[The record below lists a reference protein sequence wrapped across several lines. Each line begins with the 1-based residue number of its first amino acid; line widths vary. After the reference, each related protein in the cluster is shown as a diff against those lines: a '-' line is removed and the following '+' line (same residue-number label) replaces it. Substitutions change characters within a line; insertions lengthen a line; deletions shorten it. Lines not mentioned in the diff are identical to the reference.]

1 VSGGVHVSPWSLTE
15 ARAIQVDRYGALD
28 AQRKNSTAGD
38 LPLEAWWWD

>member
-1 VSGGVHVSPWSLTE
+1 M
-15 ARAIQVDRYGALD
+15 DNYGALD